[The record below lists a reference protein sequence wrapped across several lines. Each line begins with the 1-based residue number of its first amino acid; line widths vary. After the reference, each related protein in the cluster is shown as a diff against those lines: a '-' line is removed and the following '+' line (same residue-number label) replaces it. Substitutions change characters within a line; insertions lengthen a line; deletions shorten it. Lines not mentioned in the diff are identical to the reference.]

1 MSPSAGLAGGE
12 ALLDDVSRLEAGD
25 PAGMLPAVASG
36 AAQVR
41 EAATLAAEAGVASLV
56 TDGRPRAVVVCGM
69 GGSGIAGD
77 VLSAVAG
84 TGCPVP
90 ITTHRGYGLPAW
102 VGPVDLVVVVSCSGS
117 TEETL
122 SALEEAVR
130 RGCRL
135 LVVGRS
141 GSPVDDLG
149 QRGRAVF
156 VPVTQGRQPRASV
169 WALSTPLIVAGH
181 ALGLLAAPPEAVEQ
195 AAVVLERIADRCRP
209 DAETM
214 VNPAKRLALDL
225 DGTLPVLWGTSPML
239 GTAAY
244 RFACQLNE
252 NAKVPATWGVLPE
265 ANHNQVVAFDGPF
278 AGSVGKSGDDFF
290 RDRGDDLDV
299 AARLVLVLLRDT
311 EEQPQ
316 VARRADVSVELARE
330 RDVPVVQLLAE
341 GDSSFA
347 RLASLVGLADYATT
361 YLALLQGIDPTPVEA
376 ITSLKQR
383 IITAPARTT

>member
-1 MSPSAGLAGGE
+1 MTPSPGDV
-12 ALLDDVSRLEAGD
+12 LDDAARLEAGD

-41 EAATLAAEAGVASLV
+41 EAAALAAEAGVASLAD
-56 TDGRPRAVVVCGM
+56 DGRPRAVVVCGM

-77 VLSAVAG
+77 VLAAVAG
-84 TGCPVP
+84 AGSPVP
-90 ITTHRGYGLPAW
+90 IMTHRGYGLPAW

-122 SALEEAVR
+122 SALEAAVR

-141 GSPVDDLG
+141 GSPVDELG

-169 WALSTPLIVAGH
+169 WALSTPLVVAGH
-181 ALGLLAAPPEAVEQ
+181 ALGLLVAPPAAVEE
-195 AAVVLERIADRCRP
+195 AAVILEQVADRCRP
-209 DAETM
+209 DADAL

-225 DGTLPVLWGTSPML
+225 DGSVPVLWGSSPMA

-252 NAKVPATWGVLPE
+252 NAQLPATWGVLPE

-278 AGSVGKSGDDFF
+278 AGSAGTGGQEFF
-290 RDRGDDLDV
+290 RDRGDDADLD
-299 AARLVLVLLRDT
+299 ARLALVLLRDT
-311 EEQPQ
+311 EEHPQ
-316 VARRADVSVELARE
+316 VARRADVSAELARE
-330 RDVPVVQLLAE
+330 RDVPVVQLRAE
-341 GDSSFA
+341 GDCSFA
-347 RLASLVGLADYATT
+347 RLASLVGLTDYAST
-361 YLALLQGIDPTPVEA
+361 YLALLQGTDPTPVEA
-376 ITSLKQR
+376 ITALKQR
-383 IITAPARTT
+383 IAPPR